1 MWLQPHD
8 LTISA
13 ADEAEGGES
22 RARLCLTRVTTLLL
36 FLGIMRGRRPWPW
49 YCADV
54 FLCLC
59 EELLKVSNTSEH
71 ATHRGDR
78 GHRGVKVD
86 LCFALLW
93 HSSCLCTGVGLWRI
107 KQQLL
112 AAGSSAGCNLF
123 LLDTVVAYLDCLDL
137 SFS

>member
-22 RARLCLTRVTTLLL
+22 RARLSLTRVTTLFL
-36 FLGIMRGRRPWPW
+36 FLGIMRGRRRWPT
-49 YCADV
+49 V
-54 FLCLC
+54 RMFFLCLC
-59 EELLKVSNTSEH
+59 ELLKVSNTCRNTLH
-71 ATHRGDR
+71 GDR

-86 LCFALLW
+86 LFRFAVASGIPPVCVLGWPLA
-93 HSSCLCTGVGLWRI
+93 CI

-112 AAGSSAGCNLF
+112 AAGSWLQFIFVGYCCCVFRLF
-123 LLDTVVAYLDCLDL
+123 R
-137 SFS
+137 S

>member
-22 RARLCLTRVTTLLL
+22 RARLSLTRVTTLLL

-86 LCFALLW
+86 LFRFAVASGIPPVCVLGWASGVSNNNCWLRAAALVAIYFCWILL
-93 HSSCLCTGVGLWRI
+93 LRI
-107 KQQLL
+107 
-112 AAGSSAGCNLF
+112 
-123 LLDTVVAYLDCLDL
+123 
-137 SFS
+137 